1 MVRESYCG
9 LCDDCQLGH
18 PEFLKT
24 VALLKEYLDRFRANW
39 WVHCFPNEEGFSFA
53 EFRRGLDWFL
63 NHRECP
69 GCKGGRGLELC
80 PIRTC
85 AQARG
90 LAHCAL
96 CPDLAA
102 CNNFDHLLGQF
113 PDVKINLRRRQLK
126 LKAIAF
132 RQQFAAGKTEG

>member
-39 WVHCFPNEEGFSFA
+39 WIHCFPEKEGFSFP
-53 EFRRGLDWFL
+53 EFKKGLDWFL
-63 NHRECP
+63 THTECQ
-69 GCKGGRGLELC
+69 GCKGGKGLEFC

-85 AQARG
+85 AVARG
-90 LAHCAL
+90 LAHCSL
-96 CPDLAA
+96 CPDLVP
-102 CNNFDHLLGQF
+102 CDKFDHLLSQF

-126 LKAIAF
+126 IKAIQV
-132 RQQFAAGKTEG
+132 RQQLAVMKKEG